1 MKKILIT
8 LLFCA
13 PILLC
18 AQTKIKETAV
28 PKSVLLTLERTY
40 SQEGYKVKTW
50 YQAPGQYIAE
60 FVVDGMQGRGFFT
73 AAGDWQY
80 SAFPTKIDEC
90 PLIMHSYFYDNYPGY
105 RIKSIDYI
113 EEMEGDNYYRMIIVK
128 KGVGFND
135 NEMIFD
141 TRGKLIKSNAP
152 DPAVVKREFYAL
164 NNPEAEDENNTT
176 VAADGRKKKNGHRP
190 TAVEDVPK
198 EEVPAPPAAIIKDFE
213 KRVPPARRNNKEPMW
228 MNRGTDEFVAYYKNN
243 QDVQFEMVYS
253 VETEKLIK
261 TGKVLPEERYTS
273 AIKKYIDEKFKGE
286 KYDIAKMV
294 VYEYD
299 AKYRGADG
307 KKPKPYTYV
316 VVSQGSRR
324 KGENSGKYK
333 FTRMEFDNQGRFVNL
348 LAQPLD
354 AYDVH

>member
-13 PILLC
+13 PLLLS

-60 FVVDGMQGRGFFT
+60 FVVDGMQGRGYFT

-80 SAFPTKIDEC
+80 SAFPTKIEEC

-105 RIKSIDYI
+105 RIKSIDYV

-164 NNPEAEDENNTT
+164 NNPEAEDEHNTT
-176 VAADGRKKKNGHRP
+176 KAADGRKKKNGRRP
-190 TAVEDVPK
+190 SAVEDVP
-198 EEVPAPPAAIIKDFE
+198 EQETPQPAAGIIKDFE
-213 KRVPPARRNNKEPMW
+213 KRVPPARRNNKEPYW
-228 MNRGTDEFVAYYKNN
+228 MQRGEDEFVAYYKNN
-243 QDVQFEMVYS
+243 QKQQFEMVYS
-253 VETEKLIK
+253 IETEKLVK
-261 TGKVLPEERYTS
+261 TGKTLPEERYTS
-273 AIKKYIDEKFKGE
+273 AIMKYIDQTFLDEDYE
-286 KYDIAKMV
+286 VVKMV

-316 VVSQGSRR
+316 VVSQRD
-324 KGENSGKYK
+324 KGKGMNKYR
-333 FTRMEFDNQGRFVNL
+333 FTRMEFDNQGRFVGL
-348 LAQPLD
+348 IAQPLD
-354 AYDVH
+354 AYDIH